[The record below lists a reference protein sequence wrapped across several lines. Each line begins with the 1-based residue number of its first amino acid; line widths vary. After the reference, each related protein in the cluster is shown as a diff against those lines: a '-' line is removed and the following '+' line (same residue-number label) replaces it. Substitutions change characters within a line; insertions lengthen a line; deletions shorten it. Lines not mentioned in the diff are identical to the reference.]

1 MTATSRKPSASLSM
15 PSQSGHQLMR
25 TPQAGHVSFP
35 RAWPEQLHPLLVQ
48 GLGAMPVTRGP
59 WGMGT
64 CLTELPG
71 ETRVP
76 QACVLPSAASA

>member
-1 MTATSRKPSASLSM
+1 MSAS
-15 PSQSGHQLMR
+15 PG
-25 TPQAGHVSFP
+25 PG
-35 RAWPEQLHPLLVQ
+35 PEQLHPLLVQ
-48 GLGAMPVTRGP
+48 GLGAMPVTRGS

-71 ETRVP
+71 ETHAP